1 MLGCGW
7 DEEGRG
13 QGVQK
18 VVARKGGEGGLE
30 ESVELD
36 AGRNKEG
43 IESVRRREMKGCV
56 GGRGVGVE
64 LKRRSVPSGPSDVH
78 D

>member
-1 MLGCGW
+1 M
-7 DEEGRG
+7 
-13 QGVQK
+13 
-18 VVARKGGEGGLE
+18 
-30 ESVELD
+30 ELD